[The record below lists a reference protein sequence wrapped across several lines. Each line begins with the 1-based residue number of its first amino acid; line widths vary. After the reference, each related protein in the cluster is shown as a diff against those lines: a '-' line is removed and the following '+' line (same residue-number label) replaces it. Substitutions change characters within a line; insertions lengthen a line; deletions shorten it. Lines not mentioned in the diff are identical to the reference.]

1 MKVFLSWSGERSRLV
16 AKALHSFLQ
25 ELNQSFKPWMSENEI
40 KAGMR
45 WFSELAKG
53 LKDTNFGIICVTPE
67 SINSAWVLF
76 EAGVLSKS
84 VDTEGVCPYCIDPD
98 QKELEGP
105 LAQFQ
110 AKTTSKDSTWELIST
125 INGIS
130 GDAKLPEDRLRE
142 YFERNWE
149 EFNSKLTKAREATA
163 SKGVVWRIGDR
174 ALALWSDDYWYAGT
188 ITDIKANR
196 FFFAYDDGYKA
207 WRTPDRI
214 IPLQYEVNDPVQCN
228 WKNHGYYYP
237 AHIIRTDGD
246 SIMVQYDSDSSQQG
260 GPSLNEEE
268 QTAIGLLRFIK

>member
-25 ELNQSFKPWMSENEI
+25 DVNQSFKPWMSENEI

-53 LKDTNFGIICVTPE
+53 LEDTDFGIICVTPE
-67 SINSAWVLF
+67 SINSPWVLF

-84 VDTEGVCPYCIDPD
+84 VDTSRVCPYCMDPD

-110 AKTTSKDSTWELIST
+110 AKTTSKDSTWDLISA
-125 INGIS
+125 INDIS
-130 GDAKLPEDRLRE
+130 GDDAKLPEGRLRK
-142 YFERNWE
+142 YFDLNWKN
-149 EFNSKLTKAREATA
+149 FNSELTKAREATS
-163 SKGVVWRIGDR
+163 SKGVAWRIGDR
-174 ALALWSDDYWYAGT
+174 ALALWWPDGYWYSGT
-188 ITDIKANR
+188 ISDIKANR

-207 WRTPDRI
+207 WLTPDRI
-214 IPLQYEVNDPVQCN
+214 ILLQYEVNDPVQCR
-228 WKNHGYYYP
+228 WKEHEYYYP

-246 SIMVQYDSDSSQQG
+246 SITVQYDSDSEG

-268 QTAIGLLRFIK
+268 QTTIKLLRFIK